1 MFHSIPSPFR
11 ENKLLKQA
19 VLPFKAPR
27 GFSKLSEVSFSMK
40 IWLVLIYSCS
50 KCPQNTWN
58 MKQFQR
64 ARIWW
69 LLNFY
74 EAKGN
79 KNWMKVWMKV
89 AVCWN
94 FNAAKWSLIKQQLFY
109 LGEKVDNEVKMEMS
123 LFRAINIASMKMAL
137 HTHKKSWNFPFTRIQ
152 CFSSTCYIFIFQF
165 ALKIP

>member
-1 MFHSIPSPFR
+1 
-11 ENKLLKQA
+11 
-19 VLPFKAPR
+19 
-27 GFSKLSEVSFSMK
+27 MK
-40 IWLVLIYSCS
+40 ILLVLIYSCS

-94 FNAAKWSLIKQQLFY
+94 FNAAKQSLIKQQLFY

-137 HTHKKSWNFPFTRIQ
+137 HKKKSWNFPFARIQ

-165 ALKIP
+165 ALKFLNVITSNNGAFLSRNITQYCYPAFQEQHHYML

>member
-1 MFHSIPSPFR
+1 MFHSIPFPFR

-19 VLPFKAPR
+19 VLPFRAPSV
-27 GFSKLSEVSFSMK
+27 FAKLSEVSFSMK
-40 IWLVLIYSCS
+40 ILLVLIYSCS
-50 KCPQNTWN
+50 RCPQNTWN

-79 KNWMKVWMKV
+79 KNRMKVWMKV

-94 FNAAKWSLIKQQLFY
+94 FNAAKWSLINQQLFY

-123 LFRAINIASMKMAL
+123 LFRAINIASMTMAL
-137 HTHKKSWNFPFTRIQ
+137 HTHTH
-152 CFSSTCYIFIFQF
+152 TH
-165 ALKIP
+165 KIPFHKNSVLLLLVI